1 MKSLKKQ
8 LIVWL
13 VGLLTVVGALAG
25 GVSFYFALKEA
36 NGLLDQQLSQIARSV
51 DEGSQLPAMQAE
63 FREETLAQRE
73 RDFVIQVWVEN
84 EPVRSSRPG
93 FDLPR
98 MAVSGFSDL
107 SSHRSKWRV
116 YTMIHRHRTVQVSQ
130 AEDVRL
136 DIAIHSAMYALFPIL
151 ALTPLSWLLVGVV
164 VSRLLRPLE
173 AVTEAAIHRDAD
185 SHAALPVEH
194 VPEEV
199 APLILAMN
207 DLISRLGEALQL
219 QRQFLSDAAHELRT
233 PLAALRLQIENLS
246 RHHSREELDIRIGE
260 MRRGAQRASHLV
272 GQLLKI
278 ARYKAQDRPIVRS
291 EVKLD
296 SLVKACIAD
305 LIPLADHRG
314 IDLGLIHDDA
324 AIVMGNP
331 EDLRV
336 LVGNLI
342 DNAVRYTPEGGKVD
356 VSINVSGPEAVV
368 EIVDT
373 GPGIPASLQARVFDR
388 FFRAA
393 GQDTEGSGIGL
404 AIVKAIAQRESVE
417 VMLAN
422 RQDGHG
428 LRARAAFALAVQSPR
443 KGGATES

>member
-13 VGLLTVVGALAG
+13 VGLLTAVGTLAG
-25 GVSFYFALKEA
+25 GVSFHFALKEA
-36 NGLLDQQLSQIARSV
+36 NGLLDHQLSQIARSV
-51 DEGSQLPAMQAE
+51 DEGSQLPAMQSE
-63 FREETLAQRE
+63 FREEDLAQRR
-73 RDFVIQVWVEN
+73 RDFVIQVWVEK

-98 MAVSGFSDL
+98 IAVPGFSDV
-107 SSHRSKWRV
+107 SSHKSKWRV
-116 YTMIHRHRTVQVSQ
+116 YTMIHPHRTVQVSQ

-136 DIAIHSAMYALFPIL
+136 DIATHSAMYALFPIVI
-151 ALTPLSWLLVGVV
+151 LTPLSWLLVGIV
-164 VSRLLRPLE
+164 VSRLLRPL
-173 AVTEAAIHRDAD
+173 ASVTAAAIHRDAD
-185 SHAALPVEH
+185 TDAALPIEN
-194 VPEEV
+194 VPEEIV
-199 APLILAMN
+199 PLIRAMN

-246 RHHSREELDIRIGE
+246 QHHSREELDTRIGE

-278 ARYKAQDRPIVRS
+278 AHYKTQDRTIVRGQ
-291 EVKLD
+291 VKLN

-305 LIPLADHRG
+305 FIPLADRRG
-314 IDLGLIHDDA
+314 VDLGLIRDDA

-336 LVGNLI
+336 LIGNLV

-356 VSINVSGPEAVV
+356 VSVVVSERDAVV
-368 EIVDT
+368 EVADT
-373 GPGIPASLQARVFDR
+373 GPGIPASLLARVFDR

-393 GQDTEGSGIGL
+393 GQDTKGSGIGL

-422 RQDGHG
+422 RHDRHG
-428 LRARAAFALAVQSPR
+428 LCARAVFVLAAYR
-443 KGGATES
+443 RA

>member
-63 FREETLAQRE
+63 FREETLAQRG

-136 DIAIHSAMYALFPIL
+136 DIAIHSAMYALLPIL
-151 ALTPLSWLLVGVV
+151 ALTPLTWLLVGVV

-173 AVTEAAIHRDAD
+173 AITEAAIHRDVD

-207 DLISRLGEALQL
+207 DLISRQGAALEL

-233 PLAALRLQIENLS
+233 PLAAVRLQIENLS

-296 SLVKACIAD
+296 NLVKACIAD
-305 LIPLADHRG
+305 FIPLADHRG
-314 IDLGLIHDDA
+314 IDLGLIHDAA
-324 AIVMGNP
+324 AIVLGSP

-356 VSINVSGPEAVV
+356 VSISVSGTEAIV

-404 AIVKAIAQRESVE
+404 AIVKAIAQRESVK

-428 LRARAAFALAVQSPR
+428 LCARAVFMLAS
-443 KGGATES
+443 

>member
-13 VGLLTVVGALAG
+13 VGLLTLVGALAG
-25 GVSFYFALKEA
+25 GVSFHFALKEA
-36 NGLLDQQLSQIARSV
+36 NGLLDHQLSQIARSV

-63 FREETLAQRE
+63 FRQEDLAQRR
-73 RDFVIQVWVEN
+73 RDFVIQVWVEK

-98 MAVSGFSDL
+98 IAVPGFSYV
-107 SSHRSKWRV
+107 SSHQSKWRV
-116 YTMIHRHRTVQVSQ
+116 YTMIHPHRTVQVSQ

-136 DIAIHSAMYALFPIL
+136 DIAARSAMYALFPFVL
-151 ALTPLSWLLVGVV
+151 VTPLSWLLVGVV
-164 VSRLLRPLE
+164 VSRLLRPL
-173 AVTEAAIHRDAD
+173 ASVTEAAIHRDAD
-185 SHAALPVEH
+185 THAALPIEN
-194 VPEEV
+194 VPEEIV
-199 APLILAMN
+199 PLIRAMN

-246 RHHSREELDIRIGE
+246 QHHSREELDTRIGE

-278 ARYKAQDRPIVRS
+278 AHYKTQDRPIVRS
-291 EVKLD
+291 EVKLN

-305 LIPLADHRG
+305 FIPLADRRG
-314 IDLGLIHDDA
+314 VDLGLIRNDA

-336 LVGNLI
+336 LIGNLV

-356 VSINVSGPEAVV
+356 VSVGVSEREAVV
-368 EIVDT
+368 EVADT
-373 GPGIPASLQARVFDR
+373 GPGIPTSLQARVFDR

-393 GQDTEGSGIGL
+393 GQDTKGSGIGL

-417 VMLAN
+417 VKLAN
-422 RQDGHG
+422 RQDGQG
-428 LRARAAFALAVQSPR
+428 LCARAVFVLAGYR
-443 KGGATES
+443 RA